1 MIKTSFVFIT
11 PMETL
16 QPSPKDKG
24 LSPKQLAFANHILE
38 GKTQANSYILAY
50 NKPSDY
56 KIVLARSAG
65 QKIFNSPQ
73 IQSYLRTQTKK
84 AEKKAGLSLA
94 ERFQILANIATDEN
108 NSPDTRIRCIDVYN
122 KMDGTNNQKI
132 EVNATFSANS
142 TKMSIKDK
150 INALRQA
157 RELRKANETVEDVRP
172 PKAETTPKG
181 SEQASLVS
189 SSKREEKNESLPLI
203 EIEAFVYNNEKTT
216 QTNDNQKQTQ

>member
-172 PKAETTPKG
+172 TKAENTPKG

-189 SSKREEKNESLPLI
+189 TFKREGKNESLPLI
-203 EIEAFVYNNEKTT
+203 EIEAFVYDNEKST
-216 QTNDNQKQTQ
+216 QTNDNQK

>member
-1 MIKTSFVFIT
+1 MIKTSLVFTT

-16 QPSPKDKG
+16 QPSPKVKG
-24 LSPKQLAFANHILE
+24 LSPKQLAFANAILE
-38 GKTQANSYILAY
+38 GKTQANAYIIAY

-172 PKAETTPKG
+172 PKAETTLKG

-189 SSKREEKNESLPLI
+189 SSKEEGKNESLPLI
-203 EIEAFVYNNEKTT
+203 EIEAFVYDNEKTT
-216 QTNDNQKQTQ
+216 QTNDKQKQTQ

>member
-1 MIKTSFVFIT
+1 MIKTTIVFIT

-16 QPSPKDKG
+16 QPSPIVKG
-24 LSPKQLAFANHILE
+24 LSPKQLAFANAILE
-38 GKTQANSYILAY
+38 GKTQANAYIIAY

-56 KIVLARSAG
+56 KLVLARSAG

-132 EVNATFSANS
+132 EVNATFSANP
-142 TKMSIKDK
+142 KMSIKDK

-189 SSKREEKNESLPLI
+189 SSKGEGKNESLPLI
-203 EIEAFVYNNEKTT
+203 EIEAFVYDNEKTT

>member
-1 MIKTSFVFIT
+1 MIKTSLVFIT

-24 LSPKQLAFANHILE
+24 LSPKQLAFANAILE
-38 GKTQANSYILAY
+38 GKTQANAYILAY
-50 NKPSDY
+50 NKPSEY

-132 EVNATFSANS
+132 EVNATFSANP
-142 TKMSIKDK
+142 KMSIKDK

-189 SSKREEKNESLPLI
+189 SSNGEGKNESLPLI
-203 EIEAFVYNNEKTT
+203 EIEAFVYDNEKTT
-216 QTNDNQKQTQ
+216 QTNDNQK

>member
-1 MIKTSFVFIT
+1 
-11 PMETL
+11 METL

-38 GKTQANSYILAY
+38 GKTQANAYILAY
-50 NKPSDY
+50 KKPSDY

-172 PKAETTPKG
+172 PKAETTLKG
-181 SEQASLVS
+181 SELASFVS
-189 SSKREEKNESLPLI
+189 ISKEEGKNESLPLI

>member
-1 MIKTSFVFIT
+1 
-11 PMETL
+11 METL

-38 GKTQANSYILAY
+38 GKTQANAYILAY
-50 NKPSDY
+50 KKPSDY

-172 PKAETTPKG
+172 PKAEIIPKM

-189 SSKREEKNESLPLI
+189 TSKREGKNESLPLI
-203 EIEAFVYNNEKTT
+203 EIEAFVYDNEKTT